1 MSKALSNL
9 YKQID
14 EECSL
19 PSEILTLVLA
29 GKAKLWEFDEHY
41 STGDVF
47 TMLELMDVESAIKDQ
62 QAKDDKAKAKR
73 EDAKNR

>member
-14 EECSL
+14 EECSV

-47 TMLELMDVESAIKDQ
+47 TMLEVMDVESAIKDQ
-62 QAKDDKAKAKR
+62 QAKDDKAKDKR
-73 EDAKNR
+73 DEAKNR

>member
-14 EECSL
+14 EECSV

-41 STGDVF
+41 STSDVF

-62 QAKDDKAKAKR
+62 QVKDDKAKAKR
-73 EDAKNR
+73 DDAKNR

>member
-29 GKAKLWEFDEHY
+29 GRAKLWEFDEHY

-73 EDAKNR
+73 DEVKNR

>member
-62 QAKDDKAKAKR
+62 QAKDDKVKAKR
-73 EDAKNR
+73 DEAKNR

>member
-47 TMLELMDVESAIKDQ
+47 TMLELMDVESAIKNQ

-73 EDAKNR
+73 DDAKNR

>member
-14 EECSL
+14 EECSV

-73 EDAKNR
+73 DDAKNR

>member
-14 EECSL
+14 DECSV

-29 GKAKLWEFDEHY
+29 GKAALWEFDEHY

-47 TMLELMDVESAIKDQ
+47 TMLELMDIESAIKEQ
-62 QAKDDKAKAKR
+62 QSKDDKIKAKR

>member
-1 MSKALSNL
+1 VSKALSNL

-73 EDAKNR
+73 DDAKNR